1 MAEQLQL
8 NVASFTQN
16 LKMIFGVRRAVALL
30 LFFHPA
36 KSDRMQQERT
46 MTTAKQVRELF
57 PKERL
62 RQRYGG
68 RNRRATGW
76 LTTTSCIRITHSM
89 VIVASG
95 VSGFRRN
102 GSLTAAGRNAPAAG
116 TTAIPIM
123 PGRSTL
129 LIGKRQIKK
138 FGSLEGAYADVW
150 KRLAKEYPWMKNL
163 PGHVA

>member
-1 MAEQLQL
+1 
-8 NVASFTQN
+8 
-16 LKMIFGVRRAVALL
+16 VRRAVALL

-68 RNRRATGW
+68 RKPKSYRLAHNHVMHTNNTQHGDR
-76 LTTTSCIRITHSM
+76 
-89 VIVASG
+89 
-95 VSGFRRN
+95 GFRRFWIPPQWIADGSWAKCPCGWHN
-102 GSLTAAGRNAPAAG
+102 GDTHYAWKEHVAHW
-116 TTAIPIM
+116 
-123 PGRSTL
+123 
-129 LIGKRQIKK
+129 KRQIKK

-150 KRLAKEYPWMKNL
+150 KRLAKEYPRMKNL